1 VVGFVDLLTIVGFGE
16 RRFKMPQ
23 WMMGVGI
30 VLVLIA
36 PCLIAMRTGVEDS
49 DESKEEGISILSD

>member
-1 VVGFVDLLTIVGFGE
+1 MIVVVGFVDLLAIVGFGE

-36 PCLIAMRTGVEDS
+36 PCLLAMRTGIEEIED
-49 DESKEEGISILSD
+49 